1 LKKIKIIL
9 GLLFCSIFIKPAFS
23 QELMCNVSVSH
34 KEVSGT
40 NKEIFDALRND
51 ITEFMNNTA
60 WTDNVYANNEKID
73 CNIQI
78 NISEFNNVDK
88 FKGTISVQSSRT
100 VFNTNY
106 KSTLFNYK
114 EKDQLFQFE
123 YVEQQALYFN
133 ESTFTSN
140 LTSVLAFYAYIIIG
154 IDYDSFGVMAGE
166 QYFKKAK
173 EIVDNAQSAREPGW
187 KPYES
192 SDEDNRYYLAEG
204 FLNQKNGPVRRFY
217 YRYHLLG
224 LDKMVENVEAPRA
237 EMADACKLLQKTY
250 RSDRN
255 SIILKSVM
263 TTKMSE
269 IVNVFSESPDIEK
282 KNVYNILKEID
293 PTSQKVEELMKKSDK
308 I

>member
-1 LKKIKIIL
+1 MKITKIIT
-9 GLLFCSIFIKPAFS
+9 CIIFFSVFLKPVFS
-23 QELMCNVSVSH
+23 QELQCNVSVSH

-51 ITEFMNNTA
+51 ITEFMNNTT
-60 WTDNVYANNEKID
+60 WTDNVFANNEKID

-100 VFNTNY
+100 IYNTNY

-114 EKDQLFQFE
+114 EKDQAFQFE

-133 ESTFTSN
+133 SSTFTSN

-154 IDYDSFGVMAGE
+154 IDYDTFGIMAGE
-166 QYFKKAK
+166 PYFKKAK

-204 FLNQKNGPVRRFY
+204 FLNQKNGPIRRFY

-224 LDKMVENVEAPRA
+224 LDKMVENIEGPRA
-237 EMADACKLLQKTY
+237 EMADAFKLLQKAF

-269 IVNVFSESPDIEK
+269 FVNVFTESPDIEK
-282 KNVYNILKEID
+282 KNVYNILKEIE
-293 PTSQKVEELMKKSDK
+293 PTSQKVDEMMKKN
-308 I
+308 